1 MWHENICDFSW
12 WQSWALQILWFAV
25 SIHRG
30 RKWYISVRGEWRER
44 YNLFSLPSL
53 PTLPHSMKIPCHCWS
68 WRWAGK
74 GSDPSICQH
83 REVLLRRVSSVAIMG
98 GSEKQAPAAGK
109 PEIFTGPAPSSL
121 QPWWVTKCPFSGRP
135 NINSSGLSWEQDVCL
150 LFKIADMAKCSGLQ
164 LQLII
169 I

>member
-25 SIHRG
+25 SIHKG

-44 YNLFSLPSL
+44 YNLFSLPDL
-53 PTLPHSMKIPCHCWS
+53 PTPTPLHE
-68 WRWAGK
+68 
-74 GSDPSICQH
+74 DPLSLLEL
-83 REVLLRRVSSVAIMG
+83 EVSQEGLRPQDLSAQRGAAEECTLLSYNG
-98 GSEKQAPAAGK
+98 GGGECSEKQAPAVGK

-121 QPWWVTKCPFSGRP
+121 QPWWVTKRPFSGRP

-150 LFKIADMAKCSGLQ
+150 LLKLQ
-164 LQLII
+164 TWQSAQAYNCN
-169 I
+169 